1 MADPMDDPRTLSD
14 LHAETQRN
22 RSDFLQTEV
31 ALCFT
36 FVELATTELQMS
48 DLAAAKGVL
57 AKAEEAYATIDRF
70 LPRVDGGPEKEAI
83 ERKLVELR
91 AKLDSLQQK
100 INR

>member
-36 FVELATTELQMS
+36 FVELATSKLRIGDSPRQ
-48 DLAAAKGVL
+48 KGC
-57 AKAEEAYATIDRF
+57 
-70 LPRVDGGPEKEAI
+70 
-83 ERKLVELR
+83 
-91 AKLDSLQQK
+91 
-100 INR
+100 